1 LENGYE
7 KDIKL
12 AGQTDLT
19 MTLNVGRYGMSRAE
33 ISQTGAVRRSSIMGF
48 TLKLKA
54 RSFGENSYTLKYE
67 PKEIII
73 KRNMIIYNRLFI
85 RP

>member
-1 LENGYE
+1 
-7 KDIKL
+7 
-12 AGQTDLT
+12 
-19 MTLNVGRYGMSRAE
+19 MSRAE

-73 KRNMIIYNRLFI
+73 KRNMMNL
-85 RP
+85 